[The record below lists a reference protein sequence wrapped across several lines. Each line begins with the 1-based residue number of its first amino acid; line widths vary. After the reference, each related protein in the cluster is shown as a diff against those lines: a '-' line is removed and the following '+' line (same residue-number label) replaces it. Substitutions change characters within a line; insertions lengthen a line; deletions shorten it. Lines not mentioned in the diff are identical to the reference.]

1 VSRRF
6 GGAKLWLAV
15 SALAAPAYAQQACA
29 VSKDLVVRALEMV
42 SATPARDQL
51 ADGLLLLKQA
61 EESCDENGDAWY
73 YRSLFERKLGQ
84 GNPQY
89 SLGKA
94 RERNSAALRS
104 EDDPFHLAT
113 PARGVQAAPV
123 ANSGAAGVSHSTRD
137 SRKPDVSHKWALVIG
152 IAAFQDHHL
161 NLQYTRKDADA
172 VSALLKDPVYG
183 RFPADHVK
191 LIEDEQ
197 ATTVNIR
204 AGLNWLARQA
214 SEDDLALI
222 YIASHGTAR
231 DQDEAGASYVVTF
244 DTDVESRDGLY
255 STSIPLVEIS
265 NVVRTRVKALKAVV
279 ILDICHSQGA
289 VSQTITVPAS
299 MPPQM
304 QDRIREGTG
313 RVIMGA
319 SQSEESSFES
329 PKYGHGLFTYY
340 LLQGLKDQKDAP
352 LEKIYAYVSAHV
364 TQDAAAN
371 GWKQHP
377 FLSVSE
383 GQSPVVLG
391 IAASPL
397 AWLCGAGNPACS
409 RLSGGFFERER

>member
-1 VSRRF
+1 MSQWF
-6 GGAKLWLAV
+6 GGRKLWLAV
-15 SALAAPAYAQQACA
+15 ATLAVPAYGQQGCA

-42 SATPARDQL
+42 SAAPARDQL

-94 RERNSAALRS
+94 RERNSPALRS

-113 PARGVQAAPV
+113 PARGVQAMPAEHP
-123 ANSGAAGVSHSTRD
+123 GTPGVTHSARD
-137 SRKPDVSHKWALVIG
+137 TRKPDVSHKWALVIG
-152 IAAFQDHHL
+152 IASFQDRRL

-197 ATTVNIR
+197 ATTVNVR

-214 SEDDLALI
+214 SEDDLAVI

-231 DQDEAGASYVVTF
+231 EQDQAGASYVVTF
-244 DTDVESRDGLY
+244 DTDVQSRDGLY

-265 NVVRTRVKALKAVV
+265 NVVRTRVRALKAVV
-279 ILDICHSQGA
+279 ILDTCHSQGA
-289 VSQTITVPAS
+289 VSQTVTVPAT

-304 QDRIREGTG
+304 LDHIREGTG
-313 RVIMGA
+313 RVIIGA
-319 SQSEESSFES
+319 SQAEESSFES

-340 LLQGLKDQKDAP
+340 LLQGLRAQKDASMD
-352 LEKIYAYVSAHV
+352 KIYEYVSAHV

-377 FLSVSE
+377 FLSLSD

-391 IAASPL
+391 IAPSPL
-397 AWLCGAGNPACS
+397 AWLRRVAISAAP
-409 RLSGGFFERER
+409 